1 VPGST
6 RHLARTAQRVAVF
19 TALAGALVFAPLPSY
34 TAKAAEKKHEEL
46 FGTSEIRASNI
57 AKFKKWST
65 VLGRYA
71 KEEPDEMKPCRPT
84 PQEKCLLARWRIFL
98 KQIAKEPWRTKI
110 NKINAYHNRWR
121 YLLDPANYKK
131 KDYWATP
138 RQFFARRGDCEDYA
152 ISKYMAL
159 KHAGFPEKDMR
170 VVVVQDLNLRV
181 GHAILVVYLDGK
193 PLLLDNQ
200 IKQVIE
206 ANRVRHYRP
215 IYSINTQNWW
225 LHRGFKRK

>member
-1 VPGST
+1 MPGST
-6 RHLARTAQRVAVF
+6 RDIARFAQRTAVLAV
-19 TALAGALVFAPLPSY
+19 LAGALLYAPSDGLSA
-34 TAKAAEKKHEEL
+34 AKYEKL

-57 AKFKKWST
+57 EKFKKWST

-71 KEEPDEMKPCRPT
+71 KEEPDEMKPCRPSPT
-84 PQEKCLLARWRIFL
+84 EKCLLARWRIFL
-98 KQIAKEPWRTKI
+98 KKLGNEPWRTKI

-121 YLLDPANYKK
+121 YLLDPTNYKK

-159 KHAGFPEKDMR
+159 KHSGFPEKDMR

-181 GHAILVVYLDGK
+181 GHAILVVYLDGN

-225 LHRGFKRK
+225 LHRDFKRK